1 MLAPNVI
8 GHRHS
13 DIGKYF
19 QYFQC
24 QGNIFEKYEIFDI
37 FEIKSRISLFS
48 VIYVQ
53 SEEIPEIIELVV

>member
-24 QGNIFEKYEIFDI
+24 QGNIFEKYEIF
-37 FEIKSRISLFS
+37 EIKSRISLFS